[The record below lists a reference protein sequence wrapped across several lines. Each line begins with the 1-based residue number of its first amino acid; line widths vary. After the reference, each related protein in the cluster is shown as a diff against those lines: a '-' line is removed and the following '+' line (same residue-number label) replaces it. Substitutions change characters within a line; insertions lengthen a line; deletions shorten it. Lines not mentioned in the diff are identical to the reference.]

1 MILVG
6 PTGAGKTS
14 ARRILEKALIILP
27 VAANLSL
34 QERQSDSKVSLLD
47 ESFQL
52 CIAYTPVHTS
62 VLSTFES

>member
-34 QERQSDSKVSLLD
+34 KERQSDSKVNLLN
-47 ESFQL
+47 ESFHL
-52 CIAYTPVHTS
+52 CIAYTSVHIS
-62 VLSTFES
+62 ILSTFES